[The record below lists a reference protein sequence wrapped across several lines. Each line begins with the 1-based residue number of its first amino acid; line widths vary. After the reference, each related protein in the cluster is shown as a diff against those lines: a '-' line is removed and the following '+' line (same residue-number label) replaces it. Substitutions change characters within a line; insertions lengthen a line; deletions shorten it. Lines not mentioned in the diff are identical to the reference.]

1 MKFLEETIIQLGVEV
16 NDAEEAIIAAG
27 QLLLKDELIK
37 PAYIEAMKQAYNK
50 NGPYFVLAP
59 QIAIPHARPEDG
71 VKEAAVSLVQLKEPI
86 SFGHATNDPVRLVF
100 GLGASSSAEH
110 LTLLRKLTTLL
121 NDSQNIEQL
130 LQATT
135 IDEIQKII
143 RNGEMMR

>member
-1 MKFLEETIIQLGVEV
+1 MKFLEKTIIQLDVEV
-16 NDAEEAIIAAG
+16 KSPEDAIMKAG
-27 QLLLKDELIK
+27 QLLLKDGLVE
-37 PAYIEAMKQAYNK
+37 PSYVEAMKQAYNK

-71 VKEAAVSLVQLKEPI
+71 VNEAAVSLVQLKEAI
-86 SFGHATNDPVRLVF
+86 SFGHAINDPVRLVF

-121 NDSQNIEQL
+121 NDPQNIEQL

-135 IDEIQKII
+135 IDEVQKTI
-143 RNGEMMR
+143 RNGEMTR